1 MEGAEMTEENTNNNT
16 NPPADPPTLTIEE
29 LQKQH
34 DQEIA
39 ALKETHKAE
48 LDKILKENEDLKNL
62 NTGLQRALTRNAT
75 LPPSEEK
82 PKKEK
87 RKKNIAKALM
97 QSQKIYLRGYDINDT
112 NRFRFCSQVSW
123 S

>member
-1 MEGAEMTEENTNNNT
+1 MEGEEMTEENNNT

-48 LDKILKENEDLKNL
+48 LDKIIKENEDLKNL
-62 NTGLQRALTRNAT
+62 NSGLQRALTRNAT

-82 PKKEK
+82 SRKEK
-87 RKKNIAKALM
+87 EEEEYRASVDAIAKNILKR
-97 QSQKIYLRGYDINDT
+97 S
-112 NRFRFCSQVSW
+112 
-123 S
+123 

>member
-1 MEGAEMTEENTNNNT
+1 MTQNEGTNTT
-16 NPPADPPTLTIEE
+16 TIPPTQTQTQTQTPTLTIEE

-62 NTGLQRALTRNAT
+62 NTGLQRTLARNAT

-82 PKKEK
+82 SRREKEEEEY
-87 RKKNIAKALM
+87 RASVDAIAKNILKR
-97 QSQKIYLRGYDINDT
+97 S
-112 NRFRFCSQVSW
+112 
-123 S
+123 